1 MAAGLSLAALVDS
14 LSLTESGPNA
24 YTAANAFNGHGVVF
38 GGQLLAQSIVA
49 GARGHEPKTVKT
61 LHTVFARGA
70 SPDHHLDIV
79 VEPLH
84 AGRSFAS
91 ASVTISQ
98 GDRLCV
104 RSTVLL
110 SADEPDTIRHATPA
124 DPVPGP
130 DDCPPMGGS
139 GGDWEVRVV
148 GGVDID
154 DPALVGPA
162 ELDVWTRFTGGEIAP
177 EHDQALVAFATDGFL
192 IGTAMR
198 PHAGVGQAQ
207 AHVTLAT
214 GVISH
219 TITFHEPVRAG
230 EWFRL
235 SHSSPYAGHGRSYG
249 RADIFTTDG
258 SLVASFVQD
267 AMIRRNA

>member
-1 MAAGLSLAALVDS
+1 VAAGLSLEALVDS
-14 LSLTESGPNA
+14 LRLTESGPDR
-24 YTAANAFNGHGVVF
+24 YTASNAFNGHGVVF

-49 GARGHEPKTVKT
+49 GALGHEGKAVKT

-70 SPDHHLDIV
+70 SPDRDLEIV

-84 AGRSFAS
+84 SGRSFAS

-124 DPVPGP
+124 GEVPGP
-130 DDCPPMGGS
+130 DDCPSMGGS

-162 ELDVWTRFTGGEIAP
+162 ELDVWTRFNGGDIAP

-198 PHAGVGQAQ
+198 PHEGVGQAQ

-235 SHSSPYAGHGRSYG
+235 SNSSPYAGHGRSYG
-249 RADIFTTDG
+249 RADIFDTSG
-258 SLVASFVQD
+258 NLVASFVQD
-267 AMIRRNA
+267 AMIRANS

>member
-1 MAAGLSLAALVDS
+1 MADGLSLDS
-14 LSLTESGPNA
+14 LVESLRLTETGPNT
-24 YTAANAFNGHGVVF
+24 YAANNAVSGHQVVF

-49 GARGHEPKTVKT
+49 GSLVDPEKSVKT
-61 LHTVFARGA
+61 LHTIFARGA
-70 SPDHHLDIV
+70 SPDAPLEIT

-84 AGRSFAS
+84 SGRSFAS
-91 ASVTISQ
+91 SSVTISQ

-104 RSTVLL
+104 RSSVLL
-110 SADEPDTIRHATPA
+110 SADEPDTIRHAVPA
-124 DPVPGP
+124 GDVPGP
-130 DDCPPMGGS
+130 DQCPPMGGS
-139 GGDWEVRVV
+139 GGDWEVRMV
-148 GGVDID
+148 GDVDID
-154 DPALVGPA
+154 DPSLVGPA
-162 ELDVWTRFTGGEIAP
+162 ELDVWNRFTGGEIAP

-198 PHAGVGQAQ
+198 PHEGVGQAQ

-235 SHSSPYAGHGRSYG
+235 SHTSPYAGHGRSYG
-249 RADIFTTDG
+249 RADIFNTSGD
-258 SLVASFVQD
+258 LVASFVQD
-267 AMIRRNA
+267 AMIRRNS

>member
-1 MAAGLSLAALVDS
+1 MAAGLSLEALVDS
-14 LSLTESGPNA
+14 LRFTESGPNT
-24 YTAANAFNGHGVVF
+24 YTASNAYNGHGVVF

-49 GARGHEPKTVKT
+49 GAIGHEGKSVKT

-70 SPDHHLDIV
+70 SPDKGLEIV
-79 VEPLH
+79 VEPIH
-84 AGRSFAS
+84 SGRSFAS
-91 ASVTISQ
+91 SSVTISQ
-98 GDRLCV
+98 GDRVCV

-110 SADEPDTIRHATPA
+110 SAEEPDTIRHAIPA
-124 DPVPGP
+124 DDVPGP

-148 GGVDID
+148 GGVDVD

-162 ELDVWTRFTGGEIAP
+162 ELDVWNRFSGGDIAP

-198 PHAGVGQAQ
+198 PHEGVGQSQ

-235 SHSSPYAGHGRSYG
+235 SHTSPYAGHGRSYG
-249 RADIFTTDG
+249 RADIFDTSG
-258 SLVASFVQD
+258 ALVASFVQD